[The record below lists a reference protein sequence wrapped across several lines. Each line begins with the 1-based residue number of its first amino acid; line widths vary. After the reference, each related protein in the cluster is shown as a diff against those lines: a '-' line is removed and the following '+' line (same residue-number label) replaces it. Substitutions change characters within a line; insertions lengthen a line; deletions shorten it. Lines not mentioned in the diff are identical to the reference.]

1 MIARGRGAPWHL
13 VILALLLAVPAPQP
27 AAAEG
32 SSLTFTP
39 PEWDFG
45 TLQAG
50 SRASVTLHVKNWGA
64 QAATI
69 TVLPTC
75 DCLTTG
81 PSRRVVAAGGQAD
94 FAFTILAEDDES
106 GNVRE
111 NYLILTDVK
120 GLDHFYYPV
129 RGVVKGPSPKP
140 LN

>member
-1 MIARGRGAPWHL
+1 MARSRGAPWHFVAL
-13 VILALLLAVPAPQP
+13 GLLLAVAAAQP

-32 SSLTFTP
+32 PGLTFSP
-39 PEWDFG
+39 PKWDFG
-45 TLQAG
+45 ILQAG
-50 SRASVTLHVKNWGA
+50 SRAFITLHVKNSGS

-81 PSRRVVAAGGQAD
+81 PSRQVVAAGGQAD

-106 GNVRE
+106 GDVHE
-111 NYLILTDVK
+111 SYLVLTDVK

-129 RGVVKGPSPKP
+129 RGVVKGPAPRP
-140 LN
+140 